1 MPHSARVPVLYSQGH
16 SEVPGVELLWRSTVL
31 AHSHSPE
38 PDKADDRM
46 QPILKLASEYNL
58 ERMIRPLSVS
68 FELLRVEVHVAQ
80 IA

>member
-1 MPHSARVPVLYSQGH
+1 M
-16 SEVPGVELLWRSTVL
+16 ELLWRSTVFV
-31 AHSHSPE
+31 HSHSPE
-38 PDKADDRM
+38 QDKAVHRM
-46 QPILKLASEYNL
+46 QPMLKLASEYNL